1 MAKAKAKAKKRA
13 KKPGK
18 HPHVG
23 RAVRWLHS
31 AARGYMSGVVT
42 EHRGDHAVVTMEDGS
57 RVVRNVGEYEL
68 LDHSA
73 TAEAPK

>member
-1 MAKAKAKAKKRA
+1 MAKAKAKKKAR
-13 KKPGK
+13 KRIPV

-23 RAVRWLHS
+23 QPVRWLHS

-42 EHRGDHAVVTMEDGS
+42 EHRGDHAVITQPDGT

-73 TAEAPK
+73 TAPAKK